1 MLSNANFVVGNR
13 QNTTGRRNNTTYA
26 IDGWFSFG
34 LLVVVVVSLLLQTYF
49 VLFCRC
55 CCCFGWKCL
64 RVSMWIVKREA
75 AGMHTHSFQLH
86 DDGRWT
92 YHADA
97 AMLSAHNTSIHTHT
111 RACIWGVCGTHKH
124 TLHTL
129 HMHICF
135 VLHLHCCLYHMCTLC
150 YSAFQS
156 HQLTGTEP
164 AIWSLDVSLSNKNM
178 NVERSIA

>member
-1 MLSNANFVVGNR
+1 MV
-13 QNTTGRRNNTTYA
+13 
-26 IDGWFSFG
+26 IDKTRPAGGITLHTRLMVDFHSDCLW
-34 LLVVVVVSLLLQTYF
+34 LLLYHFCCRHILFCSVVVVAALVGNVYVFLYELSNVRRLECTRTASSYMMMDVGRTMQTLLCS
-49 VLFCRC
+49 V
-55 CCCFGWKCL
+55 
-64 RVSMWIVKREA
+64 
-75 AGMHTHSFQLH
+75 HTTHQ
-86 DDGRWT
+86 
-92 YHADA
+92 Y
-97 AMLSAHNTSIHTHT
+97 THT
-111 RACIWGVCGTHKH
+111 RARAFEACAVHTNTHCI
-124 TLHTL
+124 

>member
-64 RVSMWIVKREA
+64 RVSIRIVKREA

-124 TLHTL
+124 TLHTHAYML
-129 HMHICF
+129 CASSSLLSVSYVYIMLFCIPVASADGNWTCYMISGCF
-135 VLHLHCCLYHMCTLC
+135 
-150 YSAFQS
+150 SF
-156 HQLTGTEP
+156 E
-164 AIWSLDVSLSNKNM
+164 
-178 NVERSIA
+178 